1 MKPDDSPWG
10 HAEFVKQ
17 EGNETGSYNWGGDG
31 GGTEEDFFSSIIQD
45 NKKVGLKNMMH
56 EINYVY
62 LLSYTLIVICVFK

>member
-1 MKPDDSPWG
+1 VKPDDSPWG

-45 NKKVGLKNMMH
+45 NKKVGMENM
-56 EINYVY
+56 
-62 LLSYTLIVICVFK
+62 K